1 VPVFASV
8 VRVARG
14 IAYSHRRMSLKNK
27 TRISGL
33 PGLLSYWI

>member
-1 VPVFASV
+1 LRLAIPQGWPAVP
-8 VRVARG
+8 
-14 IAYSHRRMSLKNK
+14 AYSHRRMSLKNK